1 MFWIQLWDIELSEHL
16 QFIMILIIPCA
27 AAHAHEQMCWVSGH
41 QQRHTIGRDGE
52 KWDSSSLSLSTPSAL
67 FFRLTSSMP
76 RSSDGHVDEVGGK
89 NVFASPAPLWCRDG
103 MLNSLLL
110 QGLSAAYGRR
120 TLHVSWKHMA
130 RSRKIGIFIFAD
142 LRRERKAVYT
152 YFWRHWL
159 FRKTGASLV
168 YKSHRE

>member
-1 MFWIQLWDIELSEHL
+1 MFWKQLWDIELSEHL
-16 QFIMILIIPCA
+16 QFIMILIIPCTW
-27 AAHAHEQMCWVSGH
+27 AHAHEQMCWVSGH

-52 KWDSSSLSLSTPSAL
+52 KWDSSSLSLSTPSTL
-67 FFRLTSSMP
+67 FFRLTSTMP

-120 TLHVSWKHMA
+120 TLRVSWKRMP
-130 RSRKIGIFIFAD
+130 RSRKLASLFAD
-142 LRRERKAVYT
+142 LKRERKAVYE
-152 YFWRHWL
+152 YFWRHW
-159 FRKTGASLV
+159 RYPKTGA
-168 YKSHRE
+168 KSHRE